1 MNNSDWI
8 VFVQIQYCLALP
20 PVGRDVH
27 LAPGTGPGVN
37 RKKNENFLIF
47 FIIFIDDI
55 RIFNRM

>member
-27 LAPGTGPGVN
+27 LAPGTGPGVLGPPAQVQGLIE
-37 RKKNENFLIF
+37 KK
-47 FIIFIDDI
+47 
-55 RIFNRM
+55 